1 MKTVCTF
8 LFWKILVLLLHCKG
22 TSVFVLE
29 NCSAAMKYKL
39 PDPSTLFSFLS
50 WNAGWNMLHT
60 NISSAVMYGPL
71 SRMVATFGIPKKPQT
86 SHIRQMAVVHA
97 QINLH
102 VYSSADNTHHVRT
115 LWARCKQLK
124 QQLCSVKTD
133 ITDSLFLLS
142 GITQKFQ

>member
-1 MKTVCTF
+1 
-8 LFWKILVLLLHCKG
+8 
-22 TSVFVLE
+22 
-29 NCSAAMKYKL
+29 
-39 PDPSTLFSFLS
+39 
-50 WNAGWNMLHT
+50 MLHT

-142 GITQKFQ
+142 GIAQKFQ